1 MNAWFVHYNS
11 YNTDGTL
18 LLQLYWHLTNLGY
31 FHYNLC
37 SMWWYQKWHKIL
49 FSVYNIWQCCIVSFG
64 ISKNNPFSVMAYFCS
79 IHVNMQHNHVH
90 MKQTYVNMPDNHVNM
105 RHKSCMYVD
114 INHLA
119 CVCMCSNHIFPIIC
133 VCTFKN
139 SSFNFLCKL

>member
-1 MNAWFVHYNS
+1 
-11 YNTDGTL
+11 
-18 LLQLYWHLTNLGY
+18 
-31 FHYNLC
+31 
-37 SMWWYQKWHKIL
+37 
-49 FSVYNIWQCCIVSFG
+49 
-64 ISKNNPFSVMAYFCS
+64 
-79 IHVNMQHNHVH
+79 

-139 SSFNFLCKL
+139 SSFNFLCINFNFQDTTIFQFNMQHNHVHMKHSLHMSTCQIIMLTCDINHVVCVLPVDINHLACVCMCSHHIFPIICVCTFKN